1 MMELYL
7 MAFPQS
13 YSNCSPAEICGSLVI
28 CSASLDLAWLPHL
41 LPPNLYP
48 AERERNSNKKAFLQ
62 KLQAFTCQRTELESI
77 NMHILKMNLPYR
89 MNQAASLKV
98 ENDVQ
103 LQEALYLHK
112 FDLDSRELDFNKN
125 LFNI

>member
-1 MMELYL
+1 
-7 MAFPQS
+7 
-13 YSNCSPAEICGSLVI
+13 
-28 CSASLDLAWLPHL
+28 
-41 LPPNLYP
+41 
-48 AERERNSNKKAFLQ
+48 
-62 KLQAFTCQRTELESI
+62 
-77 NMHILKMNLPYR
+77 